1 MHALCNNNTYHNIVV
16 TIYESQCI
24 FQKYKGTAKQSIPSR
39 NEILCGEMNYLGL
52 GIHVVEETKY
62 LSS

>member
-1 MHALCNNNTYHNIVV
+1 MRA
-16 TIYESQCI
+16 
-24 FQKYKGTAKQSIPSR
+24 PSR